1 MSSSYPGCLSG
12 SCSLVIDF
20 NPRSHPHSTYA
31 QKSPKLNPPPPLYAI
46 VRICLDPSPPLL
58 CVRTMWMT
66 SMENKV
72 CQTRNYVWSYWIID
86 SYKMFWSQKF
96 TENIII
102 FVVYNKDGKHVANK
116 DDLDDELKPNFFTI
130 YKVFDYIM

>member
-1 MSSSYPGCLSG
+1 
-12 SCSLVIDF
+12 
-20 NPRSHPHSTYA
+20 
-31 QKSPKLNPPPPLYAI
+31 
-46 VRICLDPSPPLL
+46 
-58 CVRTMWMT
+58 
-66 SMENKV
+66 
-72 CQTRNYVWSYWIID
+72 
-86 SYKMFWSQKF
+86 MFWSQKF